1 MLRKI
6 FTRFRIRRQTAK
18 PLLTAGFM
26 VVSAGCEDHA
36 ELPREES
43 GPGTS
48 PATVTDESAV
58 SGSPEEAIR
67 FKSVIFDYPDEG
79 KP

>member
-1 MLRKI
+1 MFRKL
-6 FTRFRIRRQTAK
+6 FTRLRIRSQTAK

-26 VVSAGCEDHA
+26 FVSAGCKEHA
-36 ELPREES
+36 ELPSEET

-48 PATVTDESAV
+48 PATDESAA
-58 SGSPEEAIR
+58 SDSPENAIR
-67 FKSVIFDYPDEG
+67 FKSVIFDYPDQS